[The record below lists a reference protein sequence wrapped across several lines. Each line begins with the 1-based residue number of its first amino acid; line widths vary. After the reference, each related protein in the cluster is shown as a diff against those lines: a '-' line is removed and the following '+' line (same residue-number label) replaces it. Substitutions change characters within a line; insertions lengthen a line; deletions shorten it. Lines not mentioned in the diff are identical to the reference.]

1 MKIEDTGMYPEY
13 KRKAFDI
20 VLMKRIIL
28 AVFLTAAFVTG
39 LVNLLVGGKL
49 WFLYVW
55 GGEIVFWFVFLSDA
69 MIESGI
75 LRKIVQTAIVVSLFL
90 FLVDFMA
97 DNIGWAI
104 NIVIPIVC
112 FSGVIAAS
120 VFFFIDFKRRL
131 TNILYFYVY
140 IIAGLFSII
149 LGFVGVIK
157 ITWPWIV
164 LASCSL
170 ASLLLTII
178 LYRGQII
185 HEFKKKFHMR

>member
-1 MKIEDTGMYPEY
+1 MKIEDTSMYPEY

-28 AVFLTAAFVTG
+28 AVFVTAAFVTG
-39 LVNLLVGGKL
+39 LINLLVGGKF

-75 LRKIVQTAIVVSLFL
+75 LRKIVQSAIVISLFL
-90 FLVDFMA
+90 FLVDF
-97 DNIGWAI
+97 ISGYRGWAI

-112 FSGVIAAS
+112 FSAVIIAS
-120 VFFFIDFKRRL
+120 IFFFIHFKRRL

-140 IIAGLFSII
+140 IILGLFSII
-149 LGFVGVIK
+149 LGFAGVIK

-170 ASLLLTII
+170 VSLLLTVI